1 MTPRY
6 ENLSIKKI
14 KIIVNCWN
22 TDTWIQAGSE
32 AGRKTEMMGG
42 LCELKNLNYILNP
55 RGSFKKKTTLLSI
68 ITNVISS
75 LKDEL
80 RGGKLAK
87 RLLEQLRWEMRI
99 WTKKEGLETEMEQI
113 QETEHYQEVFM
124 MEWMW
129 EMRRFIPS
137 HLWSGILSHEIE
149 KGKKRIRFE
158 NSVKELTLEKVK
170 FKMPTRNRIQ
180 NKYRSLN
187 PFNG

>member
-1 MTPRY
+1 MEVKEGFLGKKSWIWIRKSSQGKMIILLAVRVICAMTLRY

-55 RGSFKKKTTLLSI
+55 RGSFKKKITLLSI

-99 WTKKEGLETEMEQI
+99 WTKKGGLETEMEQI

-137 HLWSGILSHEIE
+137 HIYDLG
-149 KGKKRIRFE
+149 
-158 NSVKELTLEKVK
+158 
-170 FKMPTRNRIQ
+170 
-180 NKYRSLN
+180 Y
-187 PFNG
+187 